1 MWDRGFYE
9 LLHSITV
16 HPGFEDEHK
25 SVLHLLVPYYKNNA
39 TIIMLAFTQVF
50 TYAYINLLGIDRVVK

>member
-16 HPGFEDEHK
+16 HPGFEGEHK
-25 SVLHLLVPYYKNNA
+25 SVLHFLVPYYKNNA
-39 TIIMLAFTQVF
+39 TTIMLAFARVF
-50 TYAYINLLGIDRVVK
+50 TYTCINLLGIDKVVK